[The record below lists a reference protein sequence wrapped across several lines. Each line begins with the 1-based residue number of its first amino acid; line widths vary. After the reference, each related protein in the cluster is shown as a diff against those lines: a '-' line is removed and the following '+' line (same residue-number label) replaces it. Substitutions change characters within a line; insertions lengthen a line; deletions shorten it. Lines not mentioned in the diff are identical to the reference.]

1 MEIVI
6 PVRTKSEANLRCHW
20 GERARRAKRQRV
32 AARILV
38 RAAFMRLIQRGP
50 CGGYRVT
57 LTRVAPRVLDSDNLH
72 IRLKGVRDGVADA
85 LGISDADG
93 LCSLSYAQ
101 RRGKRGEYAVA
112 VDIV

>member
-6 PVRTKSEANLRCHW
+6 PVRTLSEANLRCHW
-20 GERARRAKRQRV
+20 GQRARRAKRQRV

-38 RAAFMRLIQRGP
+38 RAAFTRLLERGP

-57 LTRVAPRVLDSDNLH
+57 LTRIAPRVLDSDNLA
-72 IRLKGVRDGVADA
+72 ISLKAVRDGVADA
-85 LGISDADG
+85 LGVSDADG
-93 LCSLSYAQ
+93 LCSWSYAQ
-101 RRGKRGEYAVA
+101 WRGKKREYAVA